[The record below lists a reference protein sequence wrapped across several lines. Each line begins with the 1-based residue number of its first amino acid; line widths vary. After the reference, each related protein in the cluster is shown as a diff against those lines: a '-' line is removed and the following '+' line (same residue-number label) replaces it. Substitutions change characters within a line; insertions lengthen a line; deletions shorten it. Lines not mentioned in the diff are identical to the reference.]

1 MKREKQLMIRVSED
15 EAAAIERA
23 AALWPNTTTNAPGV
37 PVARYLRES
46 AMAEAER
53 LSGHCEACGRACE

>member
-15 EAAAIERA
+15 EIQAIESAAAA
-23 AALWPNTTTNAPGV
+23 WPNATTGEAGV

-46 AMAEAER
+46 AIAEAER
-53 LSGHCEACGRACE
+53 LAGVCGCCGKHK